1 MNSIRYVKSNDST
14 KVGAERQGH
23 MLARSDIEAALASLP
38 SHVSHHLSST
48 GRESLDLLA
57 ANLPDQEHVIWL
69 ASAAPKSYNV
79 NEFHC
84 LLALTDRR
92 LLFVAPSPQV
102 LSWPLPTV
110 TKVQALSG
118 SANQVQTFFINDS
131 GGGEF
136 QLGADAE
143 WGPVF
148 AAHAKRAVAEAILRN
163 T

>member
-1 MNSIRYVKSNDST
+1 MSSIRYVKNKDST
-14 KVGAERQGH
+14 SGGVERQGH
-23 MLARSDIEAALASLP
+23 TLARSDIEAVLASLP
-38 SHVSHHLSST
+38 SHVSQHLSST
-48 GRESLDLLA
+48 GRESLDFLA
-57 ANLPDQEHVIWL
+57 ANLPHQEQVIWL
-69 ASAAPKSYNV
+69 ASAAPKTYGV
-79 NEFHC
+79 TEFHC

-118 SANQVQTFFINDS
+118 SANQVETFFINDS
-131 GGGEF
+131 GGGEY
-136 QLGADAE
+136 QLGADAD